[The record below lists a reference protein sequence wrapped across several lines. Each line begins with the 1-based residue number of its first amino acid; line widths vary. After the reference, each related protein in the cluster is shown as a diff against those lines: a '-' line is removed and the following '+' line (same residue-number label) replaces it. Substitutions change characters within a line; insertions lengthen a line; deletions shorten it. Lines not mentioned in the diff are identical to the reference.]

1 MESNTLVILV
11 YMFLIFVLPL
21 IISCSKKKPTN
32 QKELSKGTGKTT
44 PSPSGKKT
52 PKSTSGKLET
62 NGKIVELAK
71 QKDVK
76 SKIASTTPRQV
87 VIIEKTK
94 HKSVEVFDDAYP
106 EVVEP
111 TPSMIKKRD
120 KQLEESRKRKI
131 KQGFYQSKSDEDDT
145 LEPIKSLKVEKSDD
159 EINQSTKKFS
169 TNSKTKTRKTQK
181 KV

>member
-71 QKDVK
+71 QKGC
-76 SKIASTTPRQV
+76 
-87 VIIEKTK
+87 
-94 HKSVEVFDDAYP
+94 
-106 EVVEP
+106 
-111 TPSMIKKRD
+111 
-120 KQLEESRKRKI
+120 EEQNRI
-131 KQGFYQSKSDEDDT
+131 H
-145 LEPIKSLKVEKSDD
+145 
-159 EINQSTKKFS
+159 
-169 TNSKTKTRKTQK
+169 NSKTSGHNREDETQIG
-181 KV
+181 